1 MTPPLNQPARLDG
14 RDVAEANE
22 LSVLKFVRTFGH
34 LRRSEIALAV
44 WPASSRA
51 SAKRMCS
58 TTVKRMLTKG
68 LLVERPNIL
77 GSMSL
82 ALTGKGAARLKLEA
96 IEANESGSLSSIAG
110 PQFFHRTVG
119 TCYLLEKAR
128 RGAKVFGEYSII
140 KGWAPVTRA
149 EFSEQYRKNPDG
161 LIVVSGTERGY
172 ADHVLTVDWVEVESS
187 YKPDADL
194 EKIFAIAWHTGTWLD
209 LKETILLD
217 RVVFVYDMRQKHESA
232 ILTHLRRYLKDN
244 PLDHPERVLSSIVLV
259 RAKIVTPLVWE
270 GFEEVTAWAAL
281 SDGQRDFLM

>member
-1 MTPPLNQPARLDG
+1 MAPVPNHPTRIDG

-22 LSVLKFVRTFGH
+22 LSVLKHVRVFGH
-34 LRRSEIALAV
+34 LRRNEIAMAV
-44 WPASSRA
+44 WPSSSQA
-51 SAKRMCS
+51 SAKKMCS
-58 TTVKRMLTKG
+58 TTVTRMLTKG

-82 ALTGKGAARLKLEA
+82 ALTGKGAARLKLE
-96 IEANESGSLSSIAG
+96 ELDANESGSLSSIAG

-128 RGAKVFGEYSII
+128 RGAQVFGEYSII

-161 LIVVSGTERGY
+161 LIVVPGNQRGY
-172 ADHVLTVDWVEVESS
+172 AANVTTVDWVEVESS

-194 EKIFAIAWHTGTWLD
+194 EKIFAIAWQVGTWLD

-217 RVVFVYDMRQKHESA
+217 RVVFVYDIRQKHESA
-232 ILTHLRRYLKDN
+232 ILTHLRRYLKEH

-259 RAKIVTPLVWE
+259 RAKIATPLVWD
-270 GFEEVTAWAAL
+270 GFEEVTAWTAL
-281 SDGQRDFLM
+281 SDGTQDYLM

>member
-1 MTPPLNQPARLDG
+1 MAPVPNHPTSIDG

-22 LSVLKFVRTFGH
+22 LSVLKFVRAFGH
-34 LRRSEIALAV
+34 LRRSEIAMAV
-44 WPASSRA
+44 WPASSQA
-51 SAKRMCS
+51 SAKKMCS
-58 TTVKRMLTKG
+58 TTVSRMLTKG

-82 ALTGKGAARLKLEA
+82 ALTGKGAARLKLED
-96 IEANESGSLSSIAG
+96 IEANESASLSSIAG

-161 LIVVSGTERGY
+161 LIVVPGAERGY
-172 ADHVLTVDWVEVESS
+172 AATVTTVDWVEVESS

-194 EKIFAIAWHTGTWLD
+194 EKIFAIAWHAGTWLD

-217 RVVFVYDMRQKHESA
+217 RVVFVYDVRQKHESA
-232 ILTHLRRYLKDN
+232 ILAHLRRYLKEK
-244 PLDHPERVLSSIVLV
+244 PLDHPERILSSIVLV
-259 RAKIVTPLVWE
+259 RAKITTPLVWE
-270 GFEEVTAWAAL
+270 GYEEVTAWTAL
-281 SDGQRDFLM
+281 SDGTKDYLM

>member
-1 MTPPLNQPARLDG
+1 MASVNNNPTRIDG

-22 LSVLKFVRTFGH
+22 LSVLKFVRVFGH
-34 LRRSEIALAV
+34 LRRTEIAMAV
-44 WPASSRA
+44 WPGSPPQ
-51 SAKRMCS
+51 SAKKMCA
-58 TTVKRMLTKG
+58 TTVTRMLGKG

-82 ALTGKGAARLKLEA
+82 ALTGKGAAWLKLEEL
-96 IEANESGSLSSIAG
+96 EANESGSLSSIAG

-128 RGAKVFGEYSII
+128 RGAEVFGEYSII

-161 LIVVSGTERGY
+161 LIVVPGNERGY
-172 ADHVLTVDWVEVESS
+172 APSVSTVDWVEVESS

-194 EKIFAIAWHTGTWLD
+194 EKIFAIAWQVGTWLD

-217 RVVFVYDMRQKHESA
+217 RVVFVYDLRQKHESA
-232 ILTHLRRYLKDN
+232 ILTHLRRYLKEH
-244 PLDHPERVLSSIVLV
+244 PLDHAERVLSSIVLV
-259 RAKIVTPLVWE
+259 RAKIATPLVWE
-270 GFEEVTAWAAL
+270 GYEEVTAWAAL
-281 SDGQRDFLM
+281 SEKTQDYLM

>member
-1 MTPPLNQPARLDG
+1 M
-14 RDVAEANE
+14 
-22 LSVLKFVRTFGH
+22 
-34 LRRSEIALAV
+34 AV
-44 WPASSRA
+44 WPQSTPA
-51 SAKRMCS
+51 SAKKMCA
-58 TTVKRMLTKG
+58 TTVTRMLGKG

-82 ALTGKGAARLKLEA
+82 ALTGKGAGRLKLE
-96 IEANESGSLSSIAG
+96 ELDANEGGSLSSIAG

-128 RGAKVFGEYSII
+128 RGAEVFGEYSII

-161 LIVVSGTERGY
+161 LIVVPGTERGY
-172 ADHVLTVDWVEVESS
+172 AVNVKTVDWVEVESS

-194 EKIFAIAWHTGTWLD
+194 EKIFAIAWQVGTWLD

-217 RVVFVYDMRQKHESA
+217 RVVFVYDIRQKHENS
-232 ILTHLRRYLKDN
+232 ILAHLRRYLKEN

-259 RAKIVTPLVWE
+259 RAKIATPLVWE
-270 GFEEVTAWAAL
+270 GFEEVTAWTAL
-281 SDGQRDFLM
+281 SGGMDDFLT